1 MLSVAAACLV
11 VLSLITPVFA
21 DKKALSRD
29 LSKEFDDLTPSE
41 KIAIRAAAKAAYK
54 AKKIDQ
60 LVVCA
65 DPGNMP
71 FSNIKQE
78 GLENKIANVLG
89 EAMGAKISF
98 FWRPMLERALN
109 RETFDAQRCDMMI
122 DVPANYGSQLTT
134 TPVYRTTY
142 VLAYRNDKGLYFK
155 SFDDPKLKQLR
166 IG

>member
-1 MLSVAAACLV
+1 MPVFPIKLRILTTVAVCLV
-11 VLSLITPVFA
+11 GLGLTAAGTGA
-21 DKKALSRD
+21 DKKPFNRD

-89 EAMGAKISF
+89 QAMGARVSF
-98 FWRPMLERALN
+98 YWRPMLERALN
-109 RETFDAQRCDMMI
+109 RE
-122 DVPANYGSQLTT
+122 
-134 TPVYRTTY
+134 
-142 VLAYRNDKGLYFK
+142 
-155 SFDDPKLKQLR
+155 
-166 IG
+166 